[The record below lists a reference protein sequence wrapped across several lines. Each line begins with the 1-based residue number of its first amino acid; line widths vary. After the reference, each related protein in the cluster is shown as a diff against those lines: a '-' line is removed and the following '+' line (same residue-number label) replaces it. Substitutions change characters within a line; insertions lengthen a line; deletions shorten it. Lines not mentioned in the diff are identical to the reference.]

1 MRLSILTLLGAY
13 ALLLSLPAQAQ
24 SQQEMNG
31 EARKDFKKADA
42 ELNTVYERIIALLP
56 DAKSVELLRKAQRA
70 WVAFRD
76 ANAAFHADEMRGG
89 SAAPLLFYG
98 QQTQLTK
105 ARIKH
110 LQRYLD
116 AYGER

>member
-1 MRLSILTLLGAY
+1 MKLSILTLLGAY

-24 SQQEMNG
+24 SQQEMNAQ
-31 EARKDFKKADA
+31 ARKDFKKADT
-42 ELNTVYERIIALLP
+42 ELNTAYKKVIALLP
-56 DAKSVELLRKAQRA
+56 DEKSVELLRKAQRA

-89 SAAPLLFYG
+89 SAVPLLFYG

-105 ARIKH
+105 SRLKH
-110 LQRYLD
+110 LQRYLKD
-116 AYGER
+116 FGDR

>member
-1 MRLSILTLLGAY
+1 MRIYLLIILGGTS
-13 ALLLSLPAQAQ
+13 LLLSSPVDAQ
-24 SQQEMNG
+24 SQQEMN
-31 EARKDFKKADA
+31 AQSRKDFKKADT
-42 ELNTVYERIIALLP
+42 ELNTVYKKVIALLP
-56 DAKSVELLRKAQRA
+56 DQKSVDLLRKAQRA

-105 ARIKH
+105 ARLKH
-110 LQRYLD
+110 LQRYLKD
-116 AYGER
+116 FGDR

>member
-1 MRLSILTLLGAY
+1 MKLSILTLLGAY

-24 SQQEMNG
+24 SQQEMNAQ
-31 EARKDFKKADA
+31 ARKDFKRADT
-42 ELNTVYERIIALLP
+42 ELDTVYRKVIALLP
-56 DAKSVELLRKAQRA
+56 DEKSVELLRKAQRA

-76 ANAAFHADEMRGG
+76 ANAAFHADEWRGG

-105 ARIKH
+105 SRLKH
-110 LQRYLD
+110 LQRYLKD
-116 AYGER
+116 FGER